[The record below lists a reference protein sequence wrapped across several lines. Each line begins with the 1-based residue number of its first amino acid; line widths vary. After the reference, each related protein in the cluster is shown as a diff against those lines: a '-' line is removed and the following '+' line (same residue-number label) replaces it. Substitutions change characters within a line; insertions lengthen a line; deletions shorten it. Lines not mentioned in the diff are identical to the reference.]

1 VLATAATGELSEA
14 VADNAG
20 LVTTHAY
27 AVLDVRYGYSS
38 HHTLCSRRKYFRLV
52 FSELQGPAL
61 SAKKTPSFK

>member
-1 VLATAATGELSEA
+1 MLATAATGELSEA

-38 HHTLCSRRKYFRLV
+38 HHILCSRRNFRLL
-52 FSELQGPAL
+52 FSDL
-61 SAKKTPSFK
+61 